1 MAVKRWNGTAWVVQ
15 SGNANAIKYQATAP
29 ANPVTG
35 DVWVK
40 SDVDTPSVDASVYYR
55 WRKTMTGG
63 ETSLSGL
70 DDNSLSLSYTPS
82 YEQLFING
90 VLQVRNVDYTP
101 ASSTSVTGLTALV
114 AGDVVEIMSPN
125 VYSVSNVYTQATS
138 DAKYATNARTGMS
151 LVVPT
156 SVSVGSGSFALSS
169 NGQLT
174 FTGASSVSLNG
185 CFTSAYDNYKITFDT
200 TASVGTDSALS
211 LRYRSS
217 GSDISTSTYVNQRIV
232 GFSTTIITS
241 ANVTGTDRHPLSFV
255 HSTRAD
261 LYYAAI
267 ELKNPFLARKKLFR
281 AEIHVPDSNPTY
293 YIESHAGWNTTSTS
307 CDGFSIFTAGTS
319 ISGTIRVY
327 GYNNGA

>member
-15 SGNANAIKYQATAP
+15 SGNANAVKYQATAP
-29 ANPVTG
+29 VNPVAG
-35 DVWVK
+35 DIWVK
-40 SDVDTPSVDASVYYR
+40 SDVDTPTVNTSVFYR

-138 DAKYATNARTGMS
+138 DAKYATIARSGQFI
-151 LVVPT
+151 VVPT
-156 SVSVGSGSFALSS
+156 SVDVGSGSFALSS

-185 CFTSAYDNYKITFDT
+185 CFTSTYDSYQIILSCRNGSANDTGLTMQFRNAGATIGGTAYFKNQIQSYGTTVAATASNSTSNWNFGVCSQTWFNQTTATISNPASAKSKSMQFQCSHPQAAFTALDTYTGYGFNSTATAYDGLTITV
-200 TASVGTDSALS
+200 ASGT
-211 LRYRSS
+211 
-217 GSDISTSTYVNQRIV
+217 IN
-232 GFSTTIITS
+232 
-241 ANVTGTDRHPLSFV
+241 
-255 HSTRAD
+255 
-261 LYYAAI
+261 
-267 ELKNPFLARKKLFR
+267 
-281 AEIHVPDSNPTY
+281 
-293 YIESHAGWNTTSTS
+293 
-307 CDGFSIFTAGTS
+307 
-319 ISGTIRVY
+319 GTIRVY